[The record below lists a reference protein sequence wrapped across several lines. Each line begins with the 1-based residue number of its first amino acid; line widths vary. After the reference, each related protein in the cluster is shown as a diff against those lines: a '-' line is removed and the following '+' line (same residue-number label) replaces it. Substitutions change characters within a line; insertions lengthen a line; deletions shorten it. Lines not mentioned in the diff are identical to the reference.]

1 MQSTETNAD
10 ALADDWIDN
19 LARAYPTLTPA
30 DIAGI
35 RCAHDHAGLFF
46 MAALL
51 VAAQVPTDG

>member
-1 MQSTETNAD
+1 MQSTEAD
-10 ALADDWIDN
+10 NNPLPGDWIDN